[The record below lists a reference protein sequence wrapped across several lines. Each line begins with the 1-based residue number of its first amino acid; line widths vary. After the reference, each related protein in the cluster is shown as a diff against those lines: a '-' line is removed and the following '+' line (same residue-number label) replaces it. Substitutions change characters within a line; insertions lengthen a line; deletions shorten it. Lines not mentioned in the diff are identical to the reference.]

1 MTSESPTHQNTLPQT
16 KMEMK
21 SDSYG
26 SITSLATTVDKSPSL
41 INSLKADVIW
51 KTDQESGL
59 QLDEK
64 RTLIEAMNASI

>member
-1 MTSESPTHQNTLPQT
+1 
-16 KMEMK
+16 MEMK

-26 SITSLATTVDKSPSL
+26 SITSLATTVTKSPSL
-41 INSLKADVIW
+41 INSLKVDGIW

-64 RTLIEAMNASI
+64 RTLIGAMNASV

>member
-1 MTSESPTHQNTLPQT
+1 
-16 KMEMK
+16 MK

-26 SITSLATTVDKSPSL
+26 SITSLATTVTKSPSL
-41 INSLKADVIW
+41 INSLKVDVIW

-64 RTLIEAMNASI
+64 RTLIGAMNASV

>member
-1 MTSESPTHQNTLPQT
+1 
-16 KMEMK
+16 MEMK

-26 SITSLATTVDKSPSL
+26 SITSLATTVTKSPSL
-41 INSLKADVIW
+41 INSLKVDVIW

-64 RTLIEAMNASI
+64 RTLIGAMNASV

>member
-1 MTSESPTHQNTLPQT
+1 
-16 KMEMK
+16 MEMK

-26 SITSLATTVDKSPSL
+26 SITSLATTVTKSPSL
-41 INSLKADVIW
+41 INSLKVDVIW

-64 RTLIEAMNASI
+64 RTLIGTMNASV